1 MKTIFLAVS
10 LCIISLG
17 FSQEVKIKKD
27 QVFIDEQHWLNSDG
41 CGMFGASCSLS
52 NLNGDEIIYMKYVE
66 LKGVEPITNYNK
78 TGNVSYSEIK
88 FLGLNVSIELQESYK
103 KIIKILYA
111 AKVVN
116 PDGTLDEEKVQKLV
130 EKYGSAFSERYNK
143 TTNNT
148 IIINNNQE
156 PQRRGVNI
164 NLGR

>member
-1 MKTIFLAVS
+1 MKNLFLTLFLSVIYFGSA
-10 LCIISLG
+10 
-17 FSQEVKIKKD
+17 QEVKIKKD
-27 QVFIDEQHWLNSDG
+27 QVFVDEQHWLNSDG
-41 CGMFGASCSLS
+41 CGMFGSSCSLS
-52 NLNGDEIIYMKYVE
+52 NLSGDEIIYMKYVE

-130 EKYGSAFSERYNK
+130 EKYGSAFSARYNK
-143 TTNNT
+143 STNNT

-156 PQRRGVNI
+156 PQRSGVNI

>member
-1 MKTIFLAVS
+1 MKKFLLVIS
-10 LCIISLG
+10 LSIVSLG
-17 FSQEVKIKKD
+17 FSQEVKLKKD
-27 QVFIDEQHWLNSDG
+27 QVFVDDQHWLNSDG
-41 CGMFGASCSLS
+41 CGMFSSTCSLT
-52 NLNGDEIIYMKYVE
+52 NLSGDEIIYMKYIE

-78 TGNVSYSEIK
+78 TGNVSYTEIK
-88 FLGLNVSIELQESYK
+88 FLGFNVSIELQETYK

-130 EKYGSAFSERYNK
+130 EKYGNAFSERYNK

-156 PQRRGVNI
+156 PQRSGVNI